1 MIRPYTLYFKWKIV
15 LGNAV
20 KRHKRNYIALRNA
33 KGPFVDREYLYRRA
47 IEIRMIQAGRRFSQG
62 SRSKISRRKGEIMGR
77 IIRAISDNKT
87 INMIA
92 IDSTDMVEEA
102 RKTHKMSPVATAA
115 LGRSISAASMMG
127 LMLKEERGKLTLQI
141 KGDGPLGMIVCVANS
156 EGTVKGYLN
165 NPDVDL
171 PIRDSDG
178 KLDVASA
185 VGREG
190 TISVIRDLGLKEPYI
205 GQYPIT
211 SGEIAEDLT
220 QYYANSEQ
228 VPSSVALGV
237 LIDRNRSVKASGGFI
252 VQLMPDVTTEDIEVL
267 ERNLRGV
274 LSVSHMV
281 EEAESLEQ
289 IVEVIMGEL
298 GFTVIEETH
307 PQYLCDCNKPRIER
321 ALVSLG
327 REELTQ
333 ILEEDGQAELTC
345 HFCNKNYLFSEEDL
359 AQMIEACKR

>member
-1 MIRPYTLYFKWKIV
+1 
-15 LGNAV
+15 
-20 KRHKRNYIALRNA
+20 
-33 KGPFVDREYLYRRA
+33 
-47 IEIRMIQAGRRFSQG
+47 
-62 SRSKISRRKGEIMGR
+62 MGR
-77 IIRAISDNKT
+77 IIRAISKNKT

-102 RKTHKMSPVATAA
+102 RRLHHATPVALAA
-115 LGRSISAASMMG
+115 LGRSISAAAMMG
-127 LMLKEERGKLTLQI
+127 VMLKEERAKLTLQI

-156 EGTVKGYLN
+156 KGRVKGYVSH
-165 NPDVDL
+165 PDVDL
-171 PIRDSDG
+171 PIRESDK
-178 KLDVASA
+178 KLDVAEA

-220 QYYANSEQ
+220 EFYAKSEQ

-237 LIDRNRSVKASGGFI
+237 LIDTDYSVKASGGFI
-252 VQLMPDVTTEDIEVL
+252 VQLMPDVSEQDIEIL

-281 EEAESLEQ
+281 DEAKELEQ

-298 GFTVIEETH
+298 GYEVVEEVE
-307 PQYLCDCNKPRIER
+307 PLYECDCNRERIER
-321 ALVSLG
+321 ALISLG
-327 REELTQ
+327 RGELEQ
-333 ILEEDGQAELTC
+333 ILEEDGKMELVC
-345 HFCNKNYLFSEEDL
+345 HFCNTKYPFSGEEL
-359 AQMIEACKR
+359 ESLIEHCKK